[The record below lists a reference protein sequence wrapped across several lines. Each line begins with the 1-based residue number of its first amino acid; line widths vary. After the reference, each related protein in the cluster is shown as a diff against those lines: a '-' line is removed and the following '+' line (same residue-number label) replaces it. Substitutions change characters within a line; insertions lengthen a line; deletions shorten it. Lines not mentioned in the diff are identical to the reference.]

1 MPEVS
6 PLSSAIASA
15 VLIVVVLLGRWI
27 IAWRIRR
34 STETLTHEQWRWLS
48 LIRNVAIILLLLGL
62 ALIWSAQISAFALS
76 ITAFAVALVIAT
88 KELILNLSGG
98 IYVWLAR
105 PFEIGDWIHWQ
116 GHRGEVVERGWA
128 STRLLELGDAVSPY
142 RYTGRSLVLP
152 NSAVLT
158 ATIENENFR
167 RNYVYHEFQVTLP
180 AGTDPSPARP
190 GLEALLAEEAQGY
203 ADVARRYWET
213 IRRRTQ
219 TDLPQ
224 PSAKVTVGTSDLG
237 HVRVRANVFCPV
249 ASASRIEAA
258 ATRYLLTRF
267 AKHDEPG
274 LPTTIEDED

>member
-15 VLIVVVLLGRWI
+15 VLVVVVLLGRWI

-34 STETLTHEQWRWLS
+34 STETLTHEQRRWLS
-48 LIRNVAIILLLLGL
+48 LIRNVAVIALIVGL

-116 GHRGEVVERGWA
+116 GHRGEVVERGWT
-128 STRLLELGDAVSPY
+128 STRLLELGDGVSPY

-167 RNYVYHEFQVTLP
+167 RNYVYHEFQITLP
-180 AGTDPSPARP
+180 AGTDPYPALP

-203 ADVARRYWET
+203 AEVARRYWEA

-224 PSAKVTVGTSDLG
+224 PSARVAVGTTDVA
-237 HVRVRANVFCPV
+237 HVRIRVNVFCPV
-249 ASASRIEAA
+249 ASAARIEAA

-267 AKHDEPG
+267 AKPG
-274 LPTTIEDED
+274 DAALPATAEDED